1 LPLVLAYHGCD
12 LKTAQE
18 LLGGSPFLPSKKD
31 YDWLGAGIYFWE
43 NDVVRAYQWATEAR
57 RSFEHPSVV
66 GAVIEL
72 GNCLDLTTQS
82 GIDAVRLAY
91 KVFIGMVSMLG
102 DTLPENVDP
111 VRGASGDKAMRR
123 LDCAVM
129 NCLFET
135 QQTVQDLDPVSQQFG
150 TQPYTTVRALFPE
163 GTKLYP
169 GAGFWDKTHI
179 QICVR
184 EPEQILGVFRIPEWQ
199 RIELELPS
207 LYSADSEL

>member
-1 LPLVLAYHGCD
+1 MPFVLAYHGCD
-12 LKTAQE
+12 FETAQK
-18 LLGGSPFLPSKKD
+18 LLGGLPFQPSRKD

-43 NDVVRAYQWATEAR
+43 NDPIRAYQWATEPR
-57 RSFEHPSVV
+57 HNFDHPSVV

-91 KVFIGMVSMLG
+91 DKFILTAEKDG
-102 DTLPENVDP
+102 TPIPQNVDLAKQS
-111 VRGASGDKAMRR
+111 GGDKILRH

-129 NCLFET
+129 NYLYEIAET
-135 QQTVQDLDPVSQQFG
+135 AQESDPTS
-150 TQPYTTVRALFPE
+150 QPYATVRALFPE
-163 GTKLYP
+163 GSELYP
-169 GAGFWDKTHI
+169 GAGFREKTHI

-199 RIELELPS
+199 RIELELPV
-207 LYSADSEL
+207 LYERS